1 MINLQNLDFHLA
13 NFEESN
19 RCFNDEEKFGILY
32 GMTTLEEHIN
42 KEIYLWGKIEGLEYD
57 YYITYYFNQENFFP
71 TKKFYYCT
79 NDYVFHEM
87 LKGNDHFIENVE
99 RKLPFTF
106 FSGYPQSIFY
116 SKDKT
121 KGLKKRVT
129 DEDDIYDSDDDSND
143 NQDDDSNDNNDE
155 DSIDNNDDDSNDNN
169 DEDSIDNND
178 DDSIDNNDDDSN
190 DNSNKNSNNSSN
202 DEIKSPSY
210 STKGKKTK
218 KKKEKKKSYK
228 NNIYNEKNIDIKKK
242 KYEKQNIT
250 ELDRLSYTVRK
261 IDEEAFIIPYNS
273 IKITNNLEMKFCNFN
288 GFNILDALKLTSWVH
303 FRYPKNLTYDKIKN
317 YNSFF
322 LNNFLDSIKSD
333 IPSDI
338 WNIKINKQLNKISIL
353 NALYPGYTFYHMLNT
368 PFYAS
373 LYIGTGVSNYDL
385 PFLLP

>member
-1 MINLQNLDFHLA
+1 MINLQTLDFHLS

-71 TKKFYYCT
+71 KKKFYYCR

-87 LKGNDHFIENVE
+87 LKGNDDFIENIE

-106 FSGYPQSIFY
+106 FSGYPQRIFY

-121 KGLKKRVT
+121 KGLKKKVT
-129 DEDDIYDSDDDSND
+129 DGGDSNDDSDDNENNDSDDNENNDSDDCDNNNSDDHSND
-143 NQDDDSNDNNDE
+143 GDD
-155 DSIDNNDDDSNDNN
+155 
-169 DEDSIDNND
+169 
-178 DDSIDNNDDDSN
+178 
-190 DNSNKNSNNSSN
+190 K
-202 DEIKSPSY
+202 IKSPSY
-210 STKGKKTK
+210 TT
-218 KKKEKKKSYK
+218 KEKKKSQRK
-228 NNIYNEKNIDIKKK
+228 NLYNDKNTDIKKK

-273 IKITNNLEMKFCNFN
+273 IRITNNLEMKFCNFS

-333 IPSDI
+333 IPSNI

-353 NALYPGYTFYHMLNT
+353 NALYPGYIFYHMLNT